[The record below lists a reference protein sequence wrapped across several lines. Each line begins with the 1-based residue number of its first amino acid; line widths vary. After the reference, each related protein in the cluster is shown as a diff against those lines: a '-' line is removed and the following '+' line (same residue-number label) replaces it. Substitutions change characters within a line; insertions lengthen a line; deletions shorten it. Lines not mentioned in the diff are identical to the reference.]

1 MLGVALAL
9 SAAAG
14 FGTAAV
20 FAGLGLQH
28 MRSTTGTLV
37 SVIIGAIIV
46 MTLALIIH
54 WDAIFALAGVA
65 FLWFLL
71 SGTINFPV
79 GRLLNFT
86 SVSLAG
92 VSRSAPIV
100 GSSPLFATALALTI
114 GGEAINA
121 PMLVGTF
128 AIIGG
133 LTLILTQR

>member
-9 SAAAG
+9 SAAVG

-20 FAGLGLQH
+20 FARLGLQH

-37 SVIIGAIIV
+37 SVIVGTVIV

-54 WDAIFALAGVA
+54 WDAVIALAGVA

-71 SGTINFPV
+71 SGSINFPV

-86 SVSLAG
+86 SVRLAG
-92 VSRSAPIV
+92 VSKSAPIV
-100 GSSPLFATALALTI
+100 GSSPLFATALAITV
-114 GGEAINA
+114 GGESINA
-121 PMLVGTF
+121 PILVGTF

-133 LTLILTQR
+133 MTLILTQR

>member
-14 FGTAAV
+14 FGAAAV
-20 FAGLGLQH
+20 FARLGLQH

-37 SVIIGAIIV
+37 SVIVGAMIV

-71 SGTINFPV
+71 SGSFNFPV

-86 SVSLAG
+86 SVRLAG

-100 GSSPLFATALALTI
+100 GSSPLFATALAITI
-114 GGEAINA
+114 GGESINA
-121 PMLVGTF
+121 PMLAGTF

>member
-9 SAAAG
+9 SAAVG

-20 FAGLGLQH
+20 FARLGLQH

-37 SVIIGAIIV
+37 SVIVGTIIV
-46 MTLALIIH
+46 MTLALVIH
-54 WDAIFALAGVA
+54 WDAILALAGVA

-71 SGTINFPV
+71 SGSINFPV

-92 VSRSAPIV
+92 VSKSAPIV
-100 GSSPLFATALALTI
+100 GSSPLFATALAITV
-114 GGEAINA
+114 GGESINA
-121 PMLVGTF
+121 PILVGTF

-133 LTLILTQR
+133 MTLILTQR

>member
-20 FAGLGLQH
+20 FARLGLQH

-37 SVIIGAIIV
+37 SVIVGTVIV

-54 WDAIFALAGVA
+54 WEAIFALAGVA

-71 SGTINFPV
+71 SGSINFPA

-86 SVSLAG
+86 SVRLAG
-92 VSRSAPIV
+92 VSKSAPLV
-100 GSSPLFATALALTI
+100 GSSPLFATALAITV
-114 GGEAINA
+114 GGESINA
-121 PMLVGTF
+121 PILVGTI

-133 LTLILTQR
+133 MTLILTQR

>member
-20 FAGLGLQH
+20 FARLGLQH

-37 SVIIGAIIV
+37 SVIVGTVIV

-54 WDAIFALAGVA
+54 WDAILALAGVA

-71 SGTINFPV
+71 SGSINFPV

-86 SVSLAG
+86 SVRLAG
-92 VSRSAPIV
+92 VSRSTPIV
-100 GSSPLFATALALTI
+100 GSSPLFATALAVTV
-114 GGEAINA
+114 GGESVNA
-121 PMLVGTF
+121 SLLVGTF